1 MNSANPN
8 ANQAPAAVDEI
19 KVEIAAADPAPQ
31 VNPGG
36 IQKPATNNAK
46 KAEAAPAAGG
56 AKEKG

>member
-46 KAEAAPAAGG
+46 KA
-56 AKEKG
+56 